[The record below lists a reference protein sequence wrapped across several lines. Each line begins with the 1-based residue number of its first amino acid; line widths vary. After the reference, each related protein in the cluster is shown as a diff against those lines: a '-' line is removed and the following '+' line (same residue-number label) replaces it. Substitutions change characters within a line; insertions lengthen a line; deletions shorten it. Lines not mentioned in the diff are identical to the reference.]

1 MKILTLRIAAVMTLA
16 FSFTTAALAATDEEK
31 CEKKKLLALG
41 KRELCLQKE
50 RAKEVLGKTPN
61 VAGCAE

>member
-1 MKILTLRIAAVMTLA
+1 MTKTTIWTLILSLA
-16 FSFTTAALAATDEEK
+16 LTSAALAATDEEK